1 MDEYALKQKI
11 LEALREEIGVNEG
24 EEFIAYNNGENEG
37 VYKFEQ
43 DKLKSLYGES
53 TFIGGSAWENWV
65 CHFDQYAFKKK
76 RFIPKMGENYYYL
89 SIETNENGYIVLNT
103 TLSMWAGTSRDYGML
118 ALDNVFRR
126 KEEAL
131 WRRGRLE
138 EKLCELLKG
147 VRNE

>member
-1 MDEYALKQKI
+1 MDEYALEQKI

-24 EEFIAYNNGENEG
+24 DEFIAYNNGENEG

-53 TFIGGSAWENWV
+53 DFIGGSAWKNWV

-126 KEEAL
+126 KEEDF

-147 VRNE
+147 E